1 MLEGCVEMAATLL
14 DHYEADGSKRRGSKS
29 DRDIESDL
37 EDFFEG
43 ASCTGYDRD
52 IQDYFKDKDRK
63 RDRNKRRSVVSAMLN
78 AQSIQ
83 CTQYGS
89 EGTQ

>member
-1 MLEGCVEMAATLL
+1 MEMAATLL
-14 DHYEADGSKRRGSKS
+14 DHYNADGSKRRGSKS

-37 EDFFEG
+37 EEFFEG

-63 RDRNKRRSVVSAMLN
+63 RDRNKRRNLVSATVLTK
-78 AQSIQ
+78 SR
-83 CTQYGS
+83 YGS
-89 EGTQ
+89 

>member
-14 DHYEADGSKRRGSKS
+14 DHYNADGSKRRGSKS

-37 EDFFEG
+37 EEFFEG

-63 RDRNKRRSVVSAMLN
+63 RDRNKRRSVVSAMLH
-78 AQSIQ
+78 QIWL
-83 CTQYGS
+83 T
-89 EGTQ
+89 GTQWKL